1 MALAEEKA
9 RGFGIE
15 PREFRNALGKFAT
28 GITVV
33 TVTAHEGDEAV
44 RGITVNAFMSLSLVP
59 PLVAVCIDK
68 RANAHARLLE
78 SDIYGVSI
86 LAAEQRAHSN
96 TFAGM
101 PAEGLEP
108 AFERLGEAMVL
119 EGALSQLACRVRQVV
134 DAGDHTLFIGEVEAL
149 NYREGEPLLY
159 YGGRYATLAR
169 G

>member
-1 MALAEEKA
+1 MALAEEKV
-9 RGFGIE
+9 RGPGIE

-33 TVTAHEGDEAV
+33 TVASQRDGEV
-44 RGITVNAFMSLSLVP
+44 RGITVNAFMSLSLTP

-68 RANAHARLLE
+68 RANAHARLCE
-78 SDIYGVSI
+78 SEVYGVSI
-86 LAAEQRAHSN
+86 LAAEQMAHSN
-96 TFAGM
+96 TFAGV
-101 PAEGLEP
+101 PADGLEL

-119 EGALSQLACRVRQVV
+119 EEALAQLACRVRQLV

-149 NYREGEPLLY
+149 RYREGEPLLY

-169 G
+169 E

>member
-1 MALAEEKA
+1 MALAEEKV
-9 RGFGIE
+9 RGSGIE

-33 TVTAHEGDEAV
+33 TVTSRRDDEV
-44 RGITVNAFMSLSLVP
+44 RGITVNAFMSLSLAP

-78 SDIYGVSI
+78 SEVYGVSI
-86 LAAEQRAHSN
+86 LAAEQMAHSN
-96 TFAGM
+96 TFAGA
-101 PAEGLEP
+101 PADGLEL

-119 EGALSQLACRVRQVV
+119 EGALSQLACRVRQIV

-149 NYREGEPLLY
+149 RYREGEPLLY

-169 G
+169 E